1 MASHS
6 ESWPSFQIFQGPVN
20 PSASIQPSCTAALA
34 NDIQS
39 FSRLSSLQGQVVE
52 HPSVQEV
59 WKAIERPR
67 PNRLMSPS
75 CLAWLPV
82 WKNTQTRL
90 DHWNKNLTPGRESA
104 CWVKFTKWD
113 VFPKSDAMPRKVN
126 LDSNKSKSTHSLL
139 QRANEACG
147 MFCRRKIHTTSAQI
161 FWEKCLANEK
171 LLAKP
176 SGVSSR
182 WKSLCLQCHVGSF
195 LWSNG
200 LCSAA
205 WPKKM
210 AGNIILNC
218 SSILLNSKQSP
229 SVISSPWPT
238 AKDAKHARPHPD
250 LCCISSKTSLNV
262 HFTSQILSSRSPVR
276 MKWQLAISSTYCS
289 TLITKIPGNNVQSQT
304 SHFCVDGELLPSV
317 TQILASA
324 NQTRT
329 KSGAVLEDSK

>member
-1 MASHS
+1 MRHVACSAGGRFIQRRPKYFEKS
-6 ESWPSFQIFQGPVN
+6 VWPMRN
-20 PSASIQPSCTAALA
+20 
-34 NDIQS
+34 
-39 FSRLSSLQGQVVE
+39 
-52 HPSVQEV
+52 
-59 WKAIERPR
+59 
-67 PNRLMSPS
+67 
-75 CLAWLPV
+75 
-82 WKNTQTRL
+82 
-90 DHWNKNLTPGRESA
+90 
-104 CWVKFTKWD
+104 
-113 VFPKSDAMPRKVN
+113 
-126 LDSNKSKSTHSLL
+126 
-139 QRANEACG
+139 
-147 MFCRRKIHTTSAQI
+147 
-161 FWEKCLANEK
+161 
-171 LLAKP
+171 
-176 SGVSSR
+176 
-182 WKSLCLQCHVGSF
+182 CLQNQVAYHRDGNHCAFNVT
-195 LWSNG
+195 L
-200 LCSAA
+200 AA
-205 WPKKM
+205 FFGAMVYVALHGQKM

-329 KSGAVLEDSK
+329 KKWGSTWR